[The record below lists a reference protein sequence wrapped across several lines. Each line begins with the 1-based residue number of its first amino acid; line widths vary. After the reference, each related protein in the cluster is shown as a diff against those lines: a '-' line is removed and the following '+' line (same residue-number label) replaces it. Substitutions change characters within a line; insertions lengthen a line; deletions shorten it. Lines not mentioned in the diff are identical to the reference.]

1 MSFHVEADR
10 FLHHMV
16 RMLVGT
22 MVDVGLGRRPL
33 ADIETLLERRRQLG
47 DQPAGAARRDSTSWR
62 PPTPRLFTPMETE
75 EANALAD
82 RV

>member
-33 ADIETLLERRRQLG
+33 EDISSLLGRSDNQ
-47 DQPAGAARRDSTSWR
+47 DTSPPAPAHGLYFVAVTYPPELFLDSVREAHAAAF
-62 PPTPRLFTPMETE
+62 PG
-75 EANALAD
+75 
-82 RV
+82 